1 MHFKHILSGVFTAL
15 LVVALNAQSY
25 ENIMLKPVVKANNM
39 SINFID
45 ENYPRLNPGGIYSQS
60 SSSWL
65 APDKGNHLVG
75 SMISTVF
82 IGKISQDIFDQQSGD
97 AKVWGAGITFS
108 LGLAKEIFDSQ
119 SKGNR
124 FDMQDLVANVA
135 GIVLGIVLLGVK

>member
-1 MHFKHILSGVFTAL
+1 MHFKHIFSGVFTAL
-15 LVVALNAQSY
+15 LVLTLNAQSF
-25 ENIMLKPVVKANNM
+25 ETIMLKPVTITNSV
-39 SINFID
+39 SINYID
-45 ENYPRLNPGGIYSQS
+45 EDCPRFYPGVSSNQS
-60 SSSWL
+60 SSRWW
-65 APDKGNHLVG
+65 APDKGRHFVG

-82 IGKISQDIFDQQSGD
+82 IGKISQNMFDQQSGD

-119 SKGNR
+119 SKGNQ